1 MSILFVGRFDRHKGG
16 DLMIEAFVRVL
27 RALPEARLQFA
38 GPDRG
43 LIDDHG
49 RSWNLEALVD
59 DRLPGARTSGR
70 VHLLGPVP
78 HSSLPALR
86 RQSAVSVAC
95 SRYENFPGTV
105 LEAAAMG
112 CPIVAARTGGIPEI
126 IRDGVDGLLHRAGDP
141 DDLAAKIIA
150 MLSDPGRA
158 AEFGRLA
165 AARCDQ
171 EFDPIVIAERMV
183 VHFRRTLAQS
193 AARVRAG

>member
-1 MSILFVGRFDRHKGG
+1 L
-16 DLMIEAFVRVL
+16 EAF
-27 RALPEARLQFA
+27 
-38 GPDRG
+38 
-43 LIDDHG
+43 I
-49 RSWNLEALVD
+49 D
-59 DRLPGARTSGR
+59 DRLPGARTAGR

-112 CPIVAARTGGIPEI
+112 CPTVAARVGGIPEST
-126 IRDGVDGLLHRAGDP
+126 RDGGEGLPHRAGAP
-141 DDLAAKIIA
+141 DVLGARIIA

-183 VHFRRTLAQS
+183 AHFRRTRAQF